1 MTNLRLQSQRCEF
14 CDTTEVQQ
22 RLTEQLVIGVH
33 DPIVQDFM
41 LSQDK
46 SMSLESV
53 IYHVRIHEADIA
65 SFLQPQS
72 RATVNLVTRKHNSPR
87 RNNTP
92 HHASPHTYSV
102 CHTLHTHP
110 LHIHPLHTHPL
121 HTHPLHTH
129 PNTPVQLHVPTLLP
143 LTNLVIS
150 PAFRY
155 RN

>member
-92 HHASPHTYSV
+92 HHASPHTYTP
-102 CHTLHTHP
+102 HTSTPHTSTP
-110 LHIHPLHTHPL
+110 HTSKY
-121 HTHPLHTH
+121 TRTATC
-129 PNTPVQLHVPTLLP
+129 PNFTTSHEPGHKSCL
-143 LTNLVIS
+143 
-150 PAFRY
+150 
-155 RN
+155 